1 MRAQAARPSLLVSE
15 ALGPRSGNLLASVLL
30 ATVIWVPW
38 LVAPGGVAAQ
48 DASSA
53 VVEDQEDVVAEM
65 VSIARALE
73 ESVQG
78 RTMTDALYG
87 FSQAERLLLA
97 GDDPARLEWSY
108 WPRPRAGLQ
117 LEFMTAEQKRLL
129 HDLLTATLSVKG
141 YLKVTHIMQLE
152 DVLRALE
159 TTPLPRD
166 VGVYSLVFFGPP
178 SVEEPWAWRFEGH
191 HVSLSVTVRPGQSL
205 TVTPS
210 FLGSNPA
217 EIRTGPMAGFRVL
230 PLEEDLGFQLV
241 SSMGPDQRRRAV
253 LGDDPPGDILSTTLG
268 RDADSFEEWKEIVQ
282 PDGLPVGEMRSDQ
295 RALVRRILDE
305 VVTTYRPEISRDYLA
320 RIVVDDLHFA
330 WIGRVEEDAPH
341 YYRIQGPDFVFE
353 YDDTQG
359 DANHIHS
366 VWRSRA
372 ADFGGDVLERHYREA
387 H

>member
-1 MRAQAARPSLLVSE
+1 MRATTTPLSTLAPSRARRHARTLVGAVLVLSVLSTGWI
-15 ALGPRSGNLLASVLL
+15 LGPR
-30 ATVIWVPW
+30 
-38 LVAPGGVAAQ
+38 GVAAQ
-48 DASSA
+48 DEPSSTA
-53 VVEDQEDVVAEM
+53 TDQEDVVAEM
-65 VSIARALE
+65 VSIAQALE

-178 SVEEPWAWRFEGH
+178 SVDEPWAWRFEGH
-191 HVSLSVTVRPGQSL
+191 HVSLSVTVRPGRSL

-253 LGDDPPGDILSTTLG
+253 LGQDPPGDILSTTLG

-282 PDGLPVGEMRSDQ
+282 PDGLPVSEMRADQ
-295 RALVRRILDE
+295 RELVRRILDE
-305 VVTTYRPEISRDYLA
+305 VVTTYRPEISRDYLN

-341 YYRIQGPDFVFE
+341 YYRLQGPDFVFE

-366 VWRSRA
+366 VWRSRST
-372 ADFGGDVLERHYREA
+372 DFGGDVLERHYREA